1 MENIK
6 VHCMIIDPLVMSGEY
21 QSDDVHTIKFIV
33 AFSNVINYVPG
44 SKFNLG
50 FAWFCS
56 EISRSHQ
63 HI

>member
-1 MENIK
+1 
-6 VHCMIIDPLVMSGEY
+6 MIIDPLVMSGEY

-50 FAWFCS
+50 YMKLTGLSPFVITMVIL
-56 EISRSHQ
+56 EIH
-63 HI
+63 